1 MRIERSITTISW
13 IPSDSLSGMLKVG
26 EAMKVAHPDFP
37 PPAALG
43 DDADR
48 LLDELRAAD
57 GYRFANR
64 LRGWVD
70 VVDGAIVDAGYS
82 GGGRIGSTTLA
93 IGSGDVTVAAVA
105 LPDLQAEVERG
116 DGWVRFRQTTGGRT
130 GVPIPR
136 AIPRPPF
143 VRYHAPI
150 VWTTLELTI
159 RADGSHEARLAGA
172 SPFPR
177 HWVYDDSGALCTKSG
192 LADLKAW
199 LREAAGS
206 GTPWGDSDSEALVTI
221 VETALERDLSATI
234 MRGGAKPD
242 VRRVKAGTPLTE
254 QGRPGDQLFLLLD
267 GVVSVE
273 VDGSPVIELGPGA
286 VLGERAALEGG
297 LRTSTL
303 RCVTPCRV
311 AVASVDAID
320 EERLVALA
328 AGHHREDTTA

>member
-13 IPSDSLSGMLKVG
+13 IPSDSLTGMLKVG
-26 EAMKVAHPDFP
+26 EAIKMAHPDSP
-37 PPAALG
+37 PPDTLG
-43 DDADR
+43 EDAEHT
-48 LLDELRAAD
+48 LDELRRSD

-64 LRGWVD
+64 LQGWVD
-70 VVDGAIVDAGYS
+70 VVDGEIVDAGYR

-93 IGSGDVTVAAVA
+93 LGVGDVTVAAVA
-105 LPDLQAEVERG
+105 LPDLQTEVERG

-136 AIPRPPF
+136 AIPRAPF

-159 RADGSHEARLAGA
+159 HADGSHEGLLAGA

-177 HWVYDDSGALCTKSG
+177 HWVYDDAGALAAKSG
-192 LADLKAW
+192 LTDLKAW
-199 LREAAGS
+199 LREAAGA
-206 GTPWGDSDSEALVTI
+206 GTPWGDADSEALVTTC
-221 VETALERDLSATI
+221 ETALERELSATI
-234 MRGGAKPD
+234 MRGGRKPD
-242 VRRVKAGTPLTE
+242 VRRVTAGTVLTE
-254 QGRPGDQLFLLLD
+254 QGHPGGELYLLLD

-273 VDGSPVIELGPGA
+273 VDGSPVVELGPGA

-297 LRTSTL
+297 MRTSTL

-311 AVASVDAID
+311 AVAPVEAID
-320 EERLVALA
+320 RERLEALA
-328 AGHHREDTTA
+328 AGHHREDATA